1 MQFEVRQSSMF
12 FFNRFDEIDY
22 SVRNVSEG
30 LDTAALMER

>member
-12 FFNRFDEIDY
+12 FLNGFGEIVY